1 MKVETHLNGTLQLI
15 LIPETD
21 LDRAILAEFSNRTK
35 LGKKITVQGSDQINV
50 SVEA

>member
-21 LDRAILAEFSNRTK
+21 LERAVLAEVSNRAK